1 MLASG
6 EMLSAAEELR
16 KQPSSTTLKTCSKTS
31 RSSGDYRQPFL
42 PAEAVSQHQLVP
54 GDTSDALDEDLVH
67 GRARCNHFRQALASR
82 WP

>member
-1 MLASG
+1 MTLGSCRSE

-16 KQPSSTTLKTCSKTS
+16 KQPSSTTLKTEQNE
-31 RSSGDYRQPFL
+31 SGDYQPFL
-42 PAEAVSQHQLVP
+42 PAAAVSQHQPVP

-82 WP
+82 WL